1 MRQFFTRKIGGFTLI
16 ELLVVIAII
25 GILAGMLLP
34 ALAAAREKARRAQ
47 CMNNI
52 REIGKAIQMYS
63 GDYGDRTP
71 AAGAAATTAGGVT
84 TNLSLTSNYLQ
95 YPKVLQ
101 CPSSTKP
108 VGAAWASANDATNC
122 SYAYQGA
129 GQDGTTNMIAMVDP
143 NDIVLWDEGCG
154 ASTKGGNANTIFTAG
169 SAWNATTA
177 SHKTGAGGNVL
188 FGDVH
193 VAWQTKAATN
203 ANSGF
208 LDPGP

>member
-1 MRQFFTRKIGGFTLI
+1 MRKFFAKKLGGFTLI

-47 CMNNI
+47 CMNNV

-71 AAGAAATTAGGVT
+71 ACGTTVAGANVT
-84 TNLSLTSNYLQ
+84 TNLSLTANYLQ

-101 CPSSTKP
+101 CPSSTKSA
-108 VGAAWASANDATNC
+108 GASWVTANDTTNC

-129 GQDGTTNMIAMVDP
+129 GQDGKTNMIAMFDP
-143 NDIVLWDEGCG
+143 NDIVIWDEGCG
-154 ASTKGGNANTIFTAG
+154 ASVAGGNANTKFAIN
-169 SAWNATTA
+169 SAWNVTTA

-188 FGDVH
+188 FGDMH
-193 VAWQTKAATN
+193 VAWQTKIPTN
-203 ANSGF
+203 ANAGF

>member
-1 MRQFFTRKIGGFTLI
+1 MRKFFIKKLGGFTLI

-47 CMNNI
+47 CMNNC
-52 REIGKAIQMYS
+52 REVGKSIQMYS

-71 AAGAAATTAGGVT
+71 ASGGIVGNPVV
-84 TNLSLTSNYLQ
+84 TNLALTVNYLQ

-101 CPSSTKP
+101 CPSSTKSP
-108 VGAAWASANDATNC
+108 GASWAAANDGTNC

-129 GQDGTTNMIAMVDP
+129 GQDGKTNMIAMADP
-143 NDIVLWDEGCG
+143 NDILIWDEGCG

>member
-1 MRQFFTRKIGGFTLI
+1 MKRFFTKKLGGFTLI

-47 CMNNI
+47 CMNNV

-63 GDYGDRTP
+63 GDFGDRTP
-71 AAGAAATTAGGVT
+71 AAGSIPAGSCVWT
-84 TNLSLTSNYLQ
+84 QLSLTSGYLQ

-101 CPSSTKP
+101 CPSSTK
-108 VGAAWASANDATNC
+108 AAAPNWASGNDTTNC
-122 SYAYQGA
+122 GYAYQGA
-129 GQDGTTNMIAMVDP
+129 GQDGKTNMIAMADP
-143 NDIVLWDEGCG
+143 NDILIWDQKLQNSVAGANAALAYPASG
-154 ASTKGGNANTIFTAG
+154 ASWSWALT
-169 SAWNATTA
+169 S
-177 SHKTGAGGNVL
+177 SHKGAGGNVL

-193 VAWQTKAATN
+193 VTWVSKMPTN
-203 ANSGF
+203 AAAGY

>member
-1 MRQFFTRKIGGFTLI
+1 MRKFFTKKLGGFTLI

-47 CMNNI
+47 CMNNC
-52 REIGKAIQMYS
+52 REIGKSIQMYS

-71 AAGAAATTAGGVT
+71 ASGGIVGNPVV
-84 TNLSLTSNYLQ
+84 TNLALTVNYLQ

-101 CPSSTKP
+101 CPSSTKSP
-108 VGAAWASANDATNC
+108 GASWATANDGTNC

-129 GQDGTTNMIAMVDP
+129 GPGGTNNMIAMADP
-143 NDIVLWDEGCG
+143 NDILIWDEGCG
-154 ASTKGGNANTIFTAG
+154 GSVAGANANTKFAAG

-193 VAWQTKAATN
+193 VAWSTKAATN

-208 LDPGP
+208 MDPGP